1 MKKIKVKYHD
11 KELIKLQ
18 KIKIGDFIDLR
29 SSEDVKMGKGEFKII
44 SLGVSMQLPSG
55 YYAEMVPRSSTF
67 KNYGL
72 IMANSVGIM
81 DESYCGDNDIW
92 GFPAY
97 ATRDVE
103 IKKNNRICQFRIVEK
118 QPEIEFETVE
128 SLGNSDRGGYGST
141 GIK

>member
-1 MKKIKVKYHD
+1 
-11 KELIKLQ
+11 
-18 KIKIGDFIDLR
+18 
-29 SSEDVKMGKGEFKII
+29 
-44 SLGVSMQLPSG
+44 MQLPSG